1 MINNIE
7 QIARDVLMTGDP
19 VTGRNGALYLDGTMT
34 QAKLSEAIVE
44 AIYVGDIFR
53 DGQSVTKKYAVG
65 AKAGDYVR
73 VPLETPFPSSSRTL
87 AIGGRPGTEGN
98 DGIYNMNQPMQPSDS
113 EFGIVLNQVN
123 DQMIIF
129 PEMVKEFMPIRTMAQ
144 RIAGYAKTVVED
156 RSASTLAEILAYNIY
171 RSLNGANNIVT
182 GDITAEDA
190 YSTLLN
196 SLSALMSDGD
206 LATNAHAYG
215 TQGRT
220 IIARPSFIEYAFNR
234 KSGIILTGSDFAQ
247 SMLKD
252 ISFDTNL
259 AERDYV
265 GNSFKGYA
273 MGFAWQEANS
283 YIWNLTEKYLG
294 LAKGALDN
302 VYGVAVSY
310 EATAAAE
317 AIDLGV
323 KIVDAQIVRGLMAQP
338 LNAWGHEA
346 FRLSYIIGKPG
357 LNNDSFTA
365 MDFTAEE
372 RRRPVAPKKVF
383 TAENTDKIL
392 LPIYNT
398 NNEVVGYKEHV
409 NVPKPN
415 GDNVRNS
422 LTTVTLSVL
431 GTDSAPIS
439 GATITVTNGK
449 FTPTVVDNK
458 DGTYTFVVGQNTTA
472 SVAIAATGYTAQT
485 IELTKANTNK
495 TVYAKEVNLVATGG

>member
-19 VTGRNGALYLDGTMT
+19 VTGRDGALYLDGTMT

-98 DGIYNMNQPMQPSDS
+98 DGIYNTNRPMQPTDS

-129 PEMVKEFMPIRTMAQ
+129 PEMVKEWMPIRTMAQ

-171 RSLNGANNIVT
+171 RSLNGADNIVT
-182 GDITAEDA
+182 SDITQEDA
-190 YSTLLN
+190 YSALLN
-196 SLSALMSDGD
+196 SLSAKMSDGD

-252 ISFDTNL
+252 INFDTGL
-259 AERDYV
+259 SERNYV

-273 MGFAWQEANS
+273 MSFAWQEANS

-294 LAKGALDN
+294 LAQGALDN

-310 EATAAAE
+310 EATAASE

-323 KIVDAQIVRGLMAQP
+323 KIVDANFVRGLLAQP

-346 FRLSYIIGKPG
+346 FRLSYIIGKPA
-357 LNNDSFTA
+357 LNNDSLTAMGFTA
-365 MDFTAEE
+365 NE
-372 RRRPVAPKKVF
+372 RRRPVAPKQVF
-383 TAENTDKIL
+383 TKQNSDKIV

-398 NNEVVGYKEHV
+398 SGEVIGYKEHV

-415 GDNVRNS
+415 GDNVRSS
-422 LTTVTLSVL
+422 LTNVTITVAGTANAAITDATL
-431 GTDSAPIS
+431 
-439 GATITVTNGK
+439 TVTNGEFK
-449 FTPTVVDNK
+449 PAVVNNG
-458 DGTYTFVVGQNTTA
+458 DGTYTFTVGQNTAA
-472 SVAIAATGYTAQT
+472 SVVVAATGYTSQT
-485 IELTKANTNK
+485 ISLTKANTNK
-495 TVYAKEVNLVATGG
+495 TVYAQTVNLVAA

>member
-19 VTGRNGALYLDGTMT
+19 VTGRDGALYLDGTMT

-87 AIGGRPGTEGN
+87 AIGGRPGTDGN
-98 DGIYNMNQPMQPSDS
+98 DGIYNMNRPMQPTDS
-113 EFGIVLNQVN
+113 EFGIVLNQIN
-123 DQMIIF
+123 DQMIVF
-129 PEMVKEFMPIRTMAQ
+129 PDMAKEWMPIRTMAQ

-156 RSASTLAEILAYNIY
+156 RSGSTLAEILAYNIY
-171 RSLNGANNIVT
+171 RSLNGAENIVT

-196 SLSALMSDGD
+196 SLSAKMSDGD

-215 TQGRT
+215 TQGRC

-234 KSGIILTGSDFAQ
+234 KSGIILTGSDYAQ

-252 ISFDTNL
+252 INFDTNL
-259 AERDYV
+259 ADRDYV

-310 EATAAAE
+310 EATAASE

-323 KIVDAQIVRGLMAQP
+323 KIVDANFVRGLLAQP

-357 LNNDSFTA
+357 LTNDSFTA
-365 MDFTAEE
+365 MGFAEGE
-372 RRRPVAPKKVF
+372 RRRPVAPKQVF
-383 TAENTDKIL
+383 TKENSNKIVV
-392 LPIYNT
+392 PIYNLSG
-398 NNEVVGYKEHV
+398 EVIGYKEHV
-409 NVPKPN
+409 NIPKPN

-422 LTTVTLSVL
+422 LTTVTLTVL
-431 GTDSAPIS
+431 GTGNAPLS
-439 GATITVTNGK
+439 GATLTVTNGK
-449 FTPTVVDNK
+449 FTPAVTDNK
-458 DGTYTFVVGQNTTA
+458 DGTYTFTIGQNTTG
-472 SVAIAATGYTAQT
+472 SVVVAATGYTSQT
-485 IELTKANTNK
+485 IELTKANTAK
-495 TVYAKEVNLVATGG
+495 TDYAQSVTLVAA